1 MTPRE
6 HGSILPQ
13 APLSPGLPMRAL
25 SQAIL
30 VAAILASVAGGVVLL
45 IRDSAGGTRMEII
58 LPTATVESQI
68 ELKVYV
74 TWAVHSPG
82 VYTVAEGDRLMAVVE
97 AAGGVTEEADLT
109 AVNLAVRV
117 KDEQHW
123 HIPRQGEVADILTE
137 GGSPVEGS
145 ESVAEGVVAEAAGG
159 GSRKIDLN
167 SASAEDLK
175 SLDGI
180 GEVLAQRIVDY
191 REANGPFTNVDDLTK
206 VRGIGS
212 AILDKNRDLVE
223 VR

>member
-1 MTPRE
+1 
-6 HGSILPQ
+6 
-13 APLSPGLPMRAL
+13 
-25 SQAIL
+25 
-30 VAAILASVAGGVVLL
+30 
-45 IRDSAGGTRMEII
+45 MEII
-58 LPTATVESQI
+58 LPTATVESEV

-74 TWAVHSPG
+74 TGAVHSPG
-82 VYTVAEGDRLMAVVE
+82 VYTVAEGDRLMEVVE
-97 AAGGVTEEADLT
+97 AAGGVTEEADPA

-123 HIPRQGEVADILTE
+123 HIPKHGEVADILTE

-145 ESVAEGVVAEAAGG
+145 ESVAEDVVAEAAGG
-159 GSRKIDLN
+159 VSRKIDLN
-167 SASAEDLK
+167 SASAEVLK
-175 SLDGI
+175 SLDGV

-191 REANGPFTNVDDLTK
+191 REANGPFTNVGDLTN